1 MLVKG
6 HVQFVTIFQI
16 CCELMFSDSPPNIT
30 PIRTLKNYS
39 FSIFFRFLNG
49 VIGIYANT
57 AILCSVQGLN
67 PDVTIKTAMQLL
79 LVFYLVGLKITK
91 KKKCITIILIM
102 LKIQDFADFH
112 QLSTFGALVAV

>member
-1 MLVKG
+1 M
-6 HVQFVTIFQI
+6 
-16 CCELMFSDSPPNIT
+16 
-30 PIRTLKNYS
+30 
-39 FSIFFRFLNG
+39 NG
-49 VIGIYANT
+49 VIEIYAKT

-112 QLSTFGALVAV
+112 QLSTFRALVAG